1 VPKTFHQRLVR
12 VNRSALQVL
21 IGFVL
26 LVGLTAALLLRVRA
40 HYLLGQPGVKVV
52 NVPTYSEDN
61 NLVSRQSVFLPE
73 TVGEYTSTN
82 MPIAKIELDM
92 LPPDTLFGRRVYS
105 SPDSA
110 IMTSVV
116 LMGTDR
122 TSIHKPQYCLTG
134 QGERITGS
142 EIITIPIAKPLPY
155 ELKVMKLRT
164 TKQFPVAGGKFA
176 TTSGIY
182 LYWFVAD
189 GQLTPRHG
197 ERMWLMG
204 RDLITKGLLQR
215 WAYVAYFSRC
225 LPGQE
230 TILFE
235 RMKRFVAASVPEFQT
250 TTGKPEEQS
259 AELSPKQTS
268 LAVLAQ

>member
-1 VPKTFHQRLVR
+1 M
-12 VNRSALQVL
+12 NRAALQVF

-26 LVGLTAALLLRVRA
+26 LVGLTAGLLVRVRA
-40 HYLLGQPGVKVV
+40 NYVLGKPGVKIVS
-52 NVPTYSEDN
+52 VPIYNEET
-61 NLVSRQSVFLPE
+61 NLVSSTSVFLPE
-73 TVGEYTSTN
+73 RVDDYGSKPSPVT
-82 MPIAKIELDM
+82 KIETSM

-105 SPDSA
+105 ARDGFQ

-134 QGERITGS
+134 QGESIVGTEVIS
-142 EIITIPIAKPLPY
+142 VPIASPRPY
-155 ELKVMKLRT
+155 ELKVMKLNT
-164 TKQFPVAGGKFA
+164 TSQHAIGGGKFV
-176 TTSGIY
+176 TLSGVY
-182 LYWFVAD
+182 MYWFVAD
-189 GQLTPRHG
+189 GQLTPHHG

-225 LPGQE
+225 EPGRE
-230 TILFE
+230 AALVE

-250 TTGKPEEQS
+250 TTG
-259 AELSPKQTS
+259 S
-268 LAVLAQ
+268 LAQNAQNSDAGSVLALSH

>member
-1 VPKTFHQRLVR
+1 
-12 VNRSALQVL
+12 VNRTALQVL
-21 IGFVL
+21 TGFVL
-26 LVGLTAALLLRVRA
+26 LVGLTAALLVRVRA
-40 HYLLGQPGVKVV
+40 HYSLGQPGVKVV
-52 NVPTYSEDN
+52 NVPIYSEEKK
-61 NLVSRQSVFLPE
+61 LVANQSVFLPE
-73 TVGEYTSTN
+73 TVGDYTSTN
-82 MPIAKIELDM
+82 MPVTKMELDM

-122 TSIHKPQYCLTG
+122 TSIHKPQYCLIG
-134 QGERITGS
+134 QGENITGS
-142 EIITIPIAKPLPY
+142 EVISIPIAKPHPY
-155 ELKVMKLRT
+155 ELKVMKLST

-176 TTSGIY
+176 TASGIY

-204 RDLITKGLLQR
+204 RDLVTKGLLQR

-225 LPGQE
+225 VPGQE
-230 TILFE
+230 SILIE

-250 TTGKPEEQS
+250 TAGKPEEKTAQFS
-259 AELSPKQTS
+259 VKQTS
-268 LAVLAQ
+268 FAALAQ

>member
-1 VPKTFHQRLVR
+1 MS
-12 VNRSALQVL
+12 RSALQVL

-40 HYLLGQPGVKVV
+40 HYSLGHPGLKVV
-52 NVPTYSEDN
+52 NVPIYDEDN
-61 NLVSRQSVFLPE
+61 NPISNQSAFLPE
-73 TVGEYTSTN
+73 TVGDYTSTN
-82 MPIAKIELDM
+82 LPVTKIELGM
-92 LPPDTLFGRRVYS
+92 LPPDTVYGRRVYH

-110 IMTSVV
+110 IMTSIV

-134 QGERITGS
+134 QGESIVAS
-142 EIITIPIAKPLPY
+142 EVISIPIAKPHPY
-155 ELKVMKLRT
+155 ELKVMKLT
-164 TKQFPVAGGKFA
+164 TISQQPTSSGKFTPA
-176 TTSGIY
+176 SGIY

-189 GQLTPRHG
+189 GLLTPHHG

-230 TILFE
+230 NILLE
-235 RMKRFVAASVPEFQT
+235 QMKRFVALSVPEFQT
-250 TTGKPEEQS
+250 TTGNTEQKTVETS
-259 AELSPKQTS
+259 IQTTS
-268 LAVLAQ
+268 LAAAAR

>member
-1 VPKTFHQRLVR
+1 

-40 HYLLGQPGVKVV
+40 HYSLGKPGVRVV
-52 NVPTYSEDN
+52 NVPIYNEEN
-61 NLVSRQSVFLPE
+61 NPVSTQSVFLPE

-82 MPIAKIELDM
+82 MPVTKLELDW
-92 LPPDTLFGRRVYS
+92 LPPDTVYGRRVYL
-105 SPDSA
+105 SPSSA

-134 QGERITGS
+134 QGETIEGS
-142 EIITIPIAKPLPY
+142 EIITIPIAKPHPY
-155 ELKVMKLRT
+155 ELKVMKLST
-164 TKQFPVAGGKFA
+164 TSQQSLGGGKFA
-176 TTSGIY
+176 TVSGIF

-189 GQLTPRHG
+189 GQLTPHHG

-215 WAYVAYFSRC
+215 WAYIAYYSRC

-230 TILFE
+230 SILLE
-235 RMKRFVAASVPEFQT
+235 QMKRLVAAQVPEFQT
-250 TTGKPEEQS
+250 TTGTPEEKL
-259 AELSPKQTS
+259 AESSVKQTS
-268 LAVLAQ
+268 FAALAR

>member
-1 VPKTFHQRLVR
+1 M
-12 VNRSALQVL
+12 NRNALQVL

-40 HYLLGQPGVKVV
+40 HYSLGNPGVKVV
-52 NVPTYSEDN
+52 NVPIYNEDN
-61 NLVSRQSVFLPE
+61 NPVSNQSVFLPE
-73 TVGEYTSTN
+73 TVGDYASTN
-82 MPIAKIELDM
+82 MPVTKIELGM
-92 LPPDTLFGRRVYS
+92 LPPDTVYGRRVYH

-134 QGERITGS
+134 QGESIIGS
-142 EIITIPIAKPLPY
+142 EIITIPIAKPHPY
-155 ELKVMKLRT
+155 ELKVMKLT
-164 TKQFPVAGGKFA
+164 TTSQHPLGGGKFA
-176 TTSGIY
+176 TASGIY

-189 GQLTPRHG
+189 GQLTPNHG

-230 TILFE
+230 NILLE
-235 RMKRFVAASVPEFQT
+235 RMKRFLAASVPEFQT
-250 TTGKPEEQS
+250 TTGSCEEKA
-259 AELSPKQTS
+259 AELSLSQTS
-268 LAVLAQ
+268 RASLAR

>member
-1 VPKTFHQRLVR
+1 

-26 LVGLTAALLLRVRA
+26 LVGLTAALLVRVRA
-40 HYLLGQPGVKVV
+40 HYSLGKPGVKVV
-52 NVPTYSEDN
+52 NTPIYNEDN
-61 NLVSRQSVFLPE
+61 NPISNESVFLPE

-82 MPIAKIELDM
+82 MPVTKIELDM
-92 LPPDTLFGRRVYS
+92 LPPDTVFGRRVYH
-105 SPDSA
+105 SPDSG

-116 LMGTDR
+116 LMGADR
-122 TSIHKPQYCLTG
+122 TSIHKPQYCLIG
-134 QGERITGS
+134 QGENITGS
-142 EIITIPIAKPLPY
+142 EVITIPVAKPHPY
-155 ELKVMKLRT
+155 GLKVMKLT
-164 TKQFPVAGGKFA
+164 TTSQRPLAGGKFA

-182 LYWFVAD
+182 IYWFVAD
-189 GQLTPRHG
+189 GQLTPHHG

-230 TILFE
+230 NILLE
-235 RMKRFVAASVPEFQT
+235 RMKRFVAAQVPEFQT
-250 TTGKPEEQS
+250 TTGTSEEKT
-259 AELSPKQTS
+259 AEWSVNQTS
-268 LAVLAQ
+268 LAAIVR